1 MSRRTANK
9 KHAKLYWPSRKRSS
23 KTTNCTCTA
32 KKWRARQKF
41 FGACPTLQLSN
52 SSRCHYPSDPATSA
66 PWFLPE
72 IAAMK
77 TIYHLLTY
85 LHMWS
90 WQVCSSTHFPYPSLL
105 PLPPFPIPKLYC
117 WKLGNSPV
125 PLGNSGKRIK
135 VINVRKV
142 MKLTR

>member
-105 PLPPFPIPKLYC
+105 PLPPFPHLSQSPNYTAGYLEILPK
-117 WKLGNSPV
+117 KNKGHKV
-125 PLGNSGKRIK
+125 GK
-135 VINVRKV
+135 VIKKHIN
-142 MKLTR
+142 